1 MNKFFISTNDALC
14 TLCGCVRQQ
23 RSTGRK
29 LKMKKQEKDRG
40 AFSIVP
46 SGNRIGM
53 KVKLP
58 QDVIPKDAS
67 GVGDVLDC
75 QMSEIHSDG
84 LRELYVPAFSQRRRD
99 NFAVKETGGVPPR
112 QGLGIVVHDDG
123 RRLRLRLQYLLE
135 SVKGHEDQPDD
146 AGLAA
151 VQQSAPGKFH
161 AIVRD
166 GPPLLSGFARENFQ
180 LAANVA
186 RVQYA
191 NFHHCGEEARTQLI
205 RPVDIPFPRRG

>member
-1 MNKFFISTNDALC
+1 
-14 TLCGCVRQQ
+14 
-23 RSTGRK
+23 
-29 LKMKKQEKDRG
+29 
-40 AFSIVP
+40 
-46 SGNRIGM
+46 
-53 KVKLP
+53 VKLP

-75 QMSEIHSDG
+75 QMPETHSDG
-84 LRELYVPAFSQRRRD
+84 FRELYVPAFSQRRRD

-135 SVKGHEDQPDD
+135 SVKGHEDQPYD

-151 VQQSAPGKFH
+151 VQQSASRKFH

-166 GPPLLSGFARENFQ
+166 GPPLLGGLVRENFQ
-180 LAANVA
+180 LVANVA
-186 RVQYA
+186 RV
-191 NFHHCGEEARTQLI
+191 
-205 RPVDIPFPRRG
+205 